1 MHLFGLTPQQFEEFL
16 LIFLRV
22 TSMLLL
28 FPIFSSAQI
37 PHQVRLG
44 LGALLSFIIFRVIPP
59 PHLTG
64 GAFELIVGASAQVLL
79 GVIVGFVAS
88 LVFTGIQFA
97 GELIDLQVGFAIAN
111 VLNPQT
117 QQNITI
123 IGEFQLALATLIFLT
138 TNSHYFFIQGVAG
151 SFNLVPLPYINLDP
165 SVAGNL
171 ALFFSQSFLI
181 VFRISA
187 PVVVALFLTNVA
199 LALMARVA
207 PQMNVFVIGL
217 PIQVAVGFTMMII
230 AIPLL
235 ATVGPE
241 VFQDVSGQMDA
252 VMRGLK
258 PP

>member
-1 MHLFGLTPQQFEEFL
+1 MHLFGLSPQQFEEFL

-22 TSMLLL
+22 SSMLML

-44 LGALLSFIIFRVIPP
+44 LGALISFIIFRVVPV

-64 GAFELIVGASAQVLL
+64 GAFELIVGAAAQGLL

-123 IGEFQLALATLIFLT
+123 IGEFQLAIATLIFLT
-138 TNSHYFFIQGVAG
+138 TNSHYFFIEGIAG

-171 ALFFSQSFLI
+171 ALFFAQSFLI
-181 VFRISA
+181 VFKISA

-230 AIPLL
+230 ALPLL

-241 VFQDVSGQMDA
+241 VFANVSGQMDTI
-252 VMRGLK
+252 MRGLK

>member
-1 MHLFGLTPQQFEEFL
+1 MHLFGLTADQFETFF

-22 TSMLLL
+22 TSMLYL
-28 FPIFSSAQI
+28 FPVFSSAQI

-44 LGALLSFIIFRVIPP
+44 LGALIAFLVYRVIPVP
-59 PHLTG
+59 DLHG

-79 GVIVGFVAS
+79 GVITGFVAS
-88 LVFTGIQFA
+88 LVFMGIQFA

-123 IGEFQLALATLIFLT
+123 IGEFQLAIATLIFLV
-138 TNSHYFFIQGVAG
+138 TNSHYFFIQGIAG

-171 ALFFSQSFLI
+171 ALFFSQSFLV
-181 VFRISA
+181 VFRIAA

-217 PIQVAVGFTMMII
+217 PIQVTVGFTMMII
-230 AIPLL
+230 ALPLL
-235 ATVGPE
+235 AIVGPQI
-241 VFQDVSGQMDA
+241 FQNVSGQMDA
-252 VMRGLK
+252 VMRGLR

>member
-1 MHLFGLTPQQFEEFL
+1 MHLFGLTAAQFETFL

-22 TSMLLL
+22 TSMLYL
-28 FPIFSSAQI
+28 FPVFSSAQL

-44 LGALLSFIIFRVIPP
+44 LGALIAFLVFRVIPV

-64 GAFELIVGASAQVLL
+64 GAFELIIGASAQVLL
-79 GVIVGFVAS
+79 GVVVGFVAS

-123 IGEFQLALATLIFLT
+123 IGEFQLAIATLIFLV
-138 TNSHYFFIQGVAG
+138 TNSHYFLLQGIAG

-171 ALFFSQSFLI
+171 ALFFGQSFLI
-181 VFRISA
+181 VFKIAA

-199 LALMARVA
+199 LAFMARVA
-207 PQMNVFVIGL
+207 PQMNVFVVGL
-217 PIQVAVGFTMMII
+217 PLQVTVGFTMMII
-230 AIPLL
+230 ALPLL
-235 ATVGPE
+235 AIVGPE
-241 VFQDVSGQMDA
+241 IFQDVSGQMDA

>member
-1 MHLFGLTPQQFEEFL
+1 MHLFGFTAQQFEEFL

-22 TSMLLL
+22 TSMLVL
-28 FPIFSSAQI
+28 FPVFSSAQI

-44 LGALLSFIIFRVIPP
+44 LGALIAFIIFRVIPP

-138 TNSHYFFIQGVAG
+138 TNSHYFFIEGIAG

-171 ALFFSQSFLI
+171 ALFFAQSFLI
-181 VFRISA
+181 VFKISA

-230 AIPLL
+230 ALPLL

-241 VFQDVSGQMDA
+241 VFQGVSGQMDA

>member
-1 MHLFGLTPQQFEEFL
+1 MHLFGLTSDQFETFF

-22 TSMLLL
+22 TSMLFL

-44 LGALLSFIIFRVIPP
+44 LGAVLAFLVYRVIPV

-64 GAFELIVGASAQVLL
+64 GAFELIVGAAAQVLL

-88 LVFTGIQFA
+88 LVFVGIQFA

-138 TNSHYFFIQGVAG
+138 TNSHYFFIQGIAG

-165 SVAGNL
+165 SVGGNL
-171 ALFFSQSFLI
+171 VFFFAQSFLI
-181 VFRISA
+181 VFKVSA
-187 PVVVALFLTNVA
+187 PVVVALFLTNCA

-217 PIQVAVGFTMMII
+217 PIQVTVGFTMMII
-230 AIPLL
+230 ALPLL
-235 ATVGPE
+235 AIVGPE
-241 VFQDVSGQMDA
+241 IFQDVSGQMDT

>member
-16 LIFLRV
+16 LIFLRI
-22 TSMLLL
+22 TSMLML
-28 FPIFSSAQI
+28 FPVFSSAQI

-44 LGALLSFIIFRVIPP
+44 LGALIAFIIYRVIPE

-64 GAFELIVGASAQVLL
+64 GAFELLVGASAQVLL

-138 TNSHYFFIQGVAG
+138 TNSHYFFIQGIAG

-171 ALFFSQSFLI
+171 ALFFAQSFLI
-181 VFRISA
+181 VFKIAA

-217 PIQVAVGFTMMII
+217 PIQVAVGFTMMIV
-230 AIPLL
+230 ALPLL
-235 ATVGPE
+235 AVVGPE

>member
-16 LIFLRV
+16 LIFLRIS
-22 TSMLLL
+22 SMLML

-44 LGALLSFIIFRVIPP
+44 LGALIAFIIFRVIPA

-64 GAFELIVGASAQVLL
+64 GAFELLVGAAAQVLL

-171 ALFFSQSFLI
+171 ALFFAQSFLI
-181 VFRISA
+181 VFKISA

-217 PIQVAVGFTMMII
+217 PIQVAVGFTMMVISL
-230 AIPLL
+230 PLL

-241 VFQDVSGQMDA
+241 VFADVSGQMDT
-252 VMRGLK
+252 VMRGLR

>member
-1 MHLFGLTPQQFEEFL
+1 MHLFGLTPQQFETLFL
-16 LIFLRV
+16 VFLRV
-22 TSMLLL
+22 TSMLFL

-37 PHQVRLG
+37 PTQLRLG
-44 LGALLSFIIFRVIPP
+44 LGALIAFLVYRVIPV

-64 GAFELIVGASAQVLL
+64 GAFELIIGSAAQVLL
-79 GVIVGFVAS
+79 GVIVGFVGS
-88 LVFTGIQFA
+88 LVFVGIQFA

-123 IGEFQLALATLIFLT
+123 IGEFQLALATLIFLA
-138 TNSHYFFIQGVAG
+138 TNSHYFFIQGIAG
-151 SFNLVPLPYINLDP
+151 SFNLLQLPYINLDP
-165 SVAGNL
+165 SVGGNL
-171 ALFFSQSFLI
+171 ALFFAESFLI
-181 VFRISA
+181 VFKVSA

-207 PQMNVFVIGL
+207 PQMNVFVVGL
-217 PIQVAVGFTMMII
+217 PIQVFVGFTMMII
-230 AIPLL
+230 ALPLL
-235 ATVGPE
+235 AIVGPE
-241 VFQDVSGQMDA
+241 IFQDVSGQMDA